1 MTRLTCALLLTVSSV
16 FSTSAV
22 AADFSG
28 VTSGLLLGVY
38 ASPGQGG
45 MRVNSTIPGY
55 SAQGRLFP
63 GDVLLR
69 ATMDGWTMYNLRSHH
84 EMENAKMAIGPGR
97 EAAVEI
103 WRPGHGMI
111 YAWVEFTPLYSA
123 HAIAYSSAPGVPQ
136 PRMQN
141 KARGKASFRMET
153 EKPGARQ
160 LFLKKPAAPRGPSL
174 TAPLQKTP
182 APQAPFQK
190 NPILRKPVL
199 PRVPTPGTLKP
210 TPMPKFP
217 VHPKT
222 GSNRSAANL
231 FNR

>member
-1 MTRLTCALLLTVSSV
+1 MTRLTLALALTVSSL
-16 FSTSAV
+16 FTTSAV
-22 AADFSG
+22 AGDFSG

-38 ASPGQGG
+38 ANPGQGG
-45 MRVNSTIPGY
+45 MRVTSTIPGY

-69 ATMDGWTMYNLRSHH
+69 ATIDGWTMFNLRSHH

-97 EAAVEI
+97 EAALEI

-123 HAIAYSSAPGVPQ
+123 PAIAYSTAPGAPPQ
-136 PRMQN
+136 PRMQH

-160 LFLKKPAAPRGPSL
+160 MFLKKP
-174 TAPLQKTP
+174 TAPQGPQTLTP
-182 APQAPFQK
+182 IPG
-190 NPILRKPVL
+190 
-199 PRVPTPGTLKP
+199 VPSPGKVKP
-210 TPMPKFP
+210 TPMPKWP
-217 VHPKT
+217 VRPRT